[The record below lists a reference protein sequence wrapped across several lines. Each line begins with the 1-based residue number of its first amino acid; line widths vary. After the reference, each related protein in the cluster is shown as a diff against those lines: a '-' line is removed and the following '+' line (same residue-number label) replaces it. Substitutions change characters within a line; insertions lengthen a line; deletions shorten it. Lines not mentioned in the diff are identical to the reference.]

1 MTNLAV
7 LEVLLRGVAAGA
19 SLATGAGLLRSGR
32 RHPARWTGALFCLS
46 AAAFAVHSGGPET
59 QALGL
64 FYVPVWMLSQGGL
77 GYFWLFAV
85 TLFEDRPVTW
95 ERWLPAIVLSG
106 IGFLGAFSPPA
117 LEGGIWLLFN
127 LAQLGVAGH
136 VLLIIWR
143 GRGGDLV
150 ESRRALR
157 GPMLVAITLF
167 CIGISLQQGAET
179 LLNRHLHWAIFL
191 QAVVL
196 APLCLVA
203 AWAFLQGRPG
213 MFEAPR
219 RGAASGADP
228 VEPQD
233 RPTLAR
239 LEALMGEGQAWR
251 REGLTIGQVAAEVG
265 APEHRLRRLING
277 ALGFRNFAD
286 YLNARR
292 TEAARAALA
301 DPANARASIS
311 ALAFDLGYASLG
323 PFNRAFKEATGE
335 TPSAWRIAALGA
347 SPESQKPR

>member
-1 MTNLAV
+1 MNDPQT

-32 RHPARWTGALFCLS
+32 RHPARWTGALFCVS

-59 QALGL
+59 SVLGPL
-64 FYVPVWMLSQGGL
+64 HIPVWIVAQGGL
-77 GYFWLFAV
+77 GYFWLFAI

-95 ERWLPAIVLSG
+95 ERWIPAVVMTG
-106 IGFLGAFSPPA
+106 IGFLATFAPPA
-117 LEGGIWLLFN
+117 IAPGVWLVFN
-127 LAQLGVAGH
+127 LMQLGLAGH
-136 VLLIIWR
+136 VLLVIWR

-150 ESRRALR
+150 EARRALR
-157 GPMLVAITLF
+157 GPMLLAITLF
-167 CIGISLQQGAET
+167 CIGISIQQGAET
-179 LLNRHLHWAIFL
+179 LLNRHLGWAIFL

-196 APLCLVA
+196 VPLCLAA
-203 AWAFLQGRPG
+203 AWAFLQGSPG
-213 MFEAPR
+213 LFEAQR
-219 RGAASGADP
+219 RATAPEP

-233 RPTLAR
+233 RPALAR

-265 APEHRLRRLING
+265 VPEHRLRRLING
-277 ALGFRNFAD
+277 ALGYRNFAD

-292 TEAARAALA
+292 IEAARTALA

-335 TPSAWRIAALGA
+335 TPSAWRVQALAA
-347 SPESQKPR
+347 SPDS